1 MCVHLTSLINGE
13 TLAAKT
19 LLTINNLHFNYGARV
34 IADGLDIAVEQGK
47 ITTIMGP
54 SGTGKTTLL
63 RMIGGQLKP
72 HSGDVVFD
80 GKSIPGLSK
89 RQLLQTRK
97 SMGLLFQASA
107 LFTGLTVYD
116 NVAFPLRE
124 HTRLS
129 EQMIRHLVLSKLEA
143 VGLRGAAQMMPS
155 ELSGGMVRRVA
166 LARAVA
172 LDPRLMMYDEP
183 FVGQDPITMAVVTR
197 LIKLINDSLGMTSII
212 VSHDVH
218 EVMAISDYV
227 YMISNGKI
235 IADGTPEQLRQSD
248 SPWAQQFLRAEPD
261 GPVSFQYPA
270 TDYQDDLFV
279 SVD

>member
-1 MCVHLTSLINGE
+1 MSSNV
-13 TLAAKT
+13 
-19 LLTINNLHFNYGARV
+19 LLTIKGLHFSYGRRA
-34 IADGLDIAVEQGK
+34 IADGIDIEVERGK

-63 RMIGGQLKP
+63 RMIGGQVAP
-72 HSGDVVFD
+72 HRGDIVFD
-80 GKSIPGLSK
+80 GESIPALGK
-89 RQLLQTRK
+89 AQLLETRK

-107 LFTGLTVYD
+107 LFTGLSVYD
-116 NVAFPLRE
+116 NVAFPIRE
-124 HTRLS
+124 HTKLS
-129 EQMIRHLVLSKLEA
+129 ERMVRHLVLSKLEA
-143 VGLRGAAQMMPS
+143 VGLRGAAELMPA
-155 ELSGGMVRRVA
+155 ELSGGMARRVA

-183 FVGQDPITMAVVTR
+183 FVGQDPITMGVITR
-197 LIKLINDSLGMTSII
+197 LIKLLNDSLGLTSII

-227 YMISNGKI
+227 YLISAGKV
-235 IADGTPEQLRQSD
+235 IASGTPQQLQQSD

-270 TDYQDDLFV
+270 LDYKKDLFGLAK
-279 SVD
+279 S